1 MFCAV
6 SVYWFHVYFYVRIIL
21 HHLVFRY
28 DTRMFLARLTVLT
41 LKVRIKVF
49 FTITVLIQIKH
60 E

>member
-6 SVYWFHVYFYVRIIL
+6 IVYWFHVYFYVRIIL

-28 DTRMFLARLTVLT
+28 GTRMFLARLTVLT

-49 FTITVLIQIKH
+49 FTIIVLIQIKH